1 MTGATAMTTREAVE
15 ILAYQPDFIDELIP
29 MWRESFEEGV
39 GIVDWH
45 PIEEQRQF
53 FLTEVVPDNEVRVA
67 LLASEIVGFVA
78 ATRESVSQ
86 LYVRRGFQ
94 RAGLGTRLLDWAKAQ
109 SRGQLWLYTFARNE
123 RACAFDEHR
132 GFTAVERGFEA
143 SWQLA
148 DVRYE
153 WTAPPPDRR

>member
-1 MTGATAMTTREAVE
+1 MTTREAVE

-86 LYVRRGFQ
+86 LYMRHGFP

-109 SRGQLWLYTFARNE
+109 SRGQLWLYTSGATSARPRSMNTAASRQSNVASK
-123 RACAFDEHR
+123 RA
-132 GFTAVERGFEA
+132 GSSPT
-143 SWQLA
+143 
-148 DVRYE
+148 
-153 WTAPPPDRR
+153 